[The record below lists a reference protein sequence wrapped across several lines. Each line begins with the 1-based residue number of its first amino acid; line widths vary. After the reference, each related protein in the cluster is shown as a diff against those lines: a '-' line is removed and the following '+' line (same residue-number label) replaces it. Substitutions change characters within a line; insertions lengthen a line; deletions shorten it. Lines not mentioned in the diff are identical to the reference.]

1 MRVIDSDFIELA
13 VELIDEFAET
23 DNATWVS
30 LADNVASD
38 ITEPWI
44 VAQSVPTSTACKI
57 VFVTIERDSHE
68 FRKYRFD
75 QETTD
80 GKVLGLFYKT
90 TFEPKIKDIATWN
103 GRQLKVLALDQI
115 TPFENVIL
123 YIAEFA
129 S

>member
-30 LADNVASD
+30 LADNVVSD
-38 ITEPWI
+38 ITKPWI
-44 VAQSVPTSTACKI
+44 VAQSVPTITPLKI

-80 GKVLGLFYKT
+80 GKVLGIFYKS
-90 TFEPKIKDIATWN
+90 TFEPKVKDVVTWN
-103 GRQLKVLALDQI
+103 SKQLKVLALDQI
-115 TPFENVIL
+115 APFENVII
-123 YIAEFA
+123 YIVEFA
-129 S
+129 T